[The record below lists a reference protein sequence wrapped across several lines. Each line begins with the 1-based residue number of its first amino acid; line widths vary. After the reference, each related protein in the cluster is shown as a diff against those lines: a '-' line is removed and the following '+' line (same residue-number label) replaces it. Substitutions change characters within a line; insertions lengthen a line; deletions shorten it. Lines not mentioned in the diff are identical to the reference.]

1 MRVLVTGATGS
12 VGRRVVDHLLARGA
26 AQVRALT
33 VDPVR
38 AALPAQVEVVHG
50 SVTRPS
56 VLAEALRGVDRLYL
70 APAPATAERVVTA
83 ARRAGVERV
92 VDLSGELESWWGPVA
107 AAVEAGGVPWTHLW
121 PGDFM
126 ENALLWAPQ
135 VRAHGT
141 VREPWPQA
149 ASAPVAVDDIAA
161 VAAEVLLGEGHE
173 GRAHALT
180 GPQVLT
186 RRELAA
192 ALGRALG
199 REVPFV
205 RVDREEAVAVL
216 AVSAGEDAR
225 WYVDTVLAGFAAGGA
240 SATSV
245 VPDLLG
251 RPATTFARWAQ
262 QHADAFRG

>member
-12 VGRRVVDHLLARGA
+12 VGRLVVDHLLARGA
-26 AQVRALT
+26 PQVRALT
-33 VDPVR
+33 VDPER
-38 AALPAQVEVVHG
+38 AALPAQVEVVRG
-50 SVTRPS
+50 TVTQPS
-56 VLAEALRGVDRLYL
+56 VLREALRGVDRLYL
-70 APAPATAERVVTA
+70 APAPATAQRVVTA
-83 ARRAGVERV
+83 ARRAGVRRV
-92 VDLSGELESWWGPVA
+92 VDLSGEPDSWWGSVA

-121 PGDFM
+121 PWDFM

-135 VRAHGT
+135 IREHGT

-149 ASAPVAVDDIAA
+149 ASAPVAMDDIAA
-161 VAAEVLLGEGHE
+161 VAAAVLLGEGHE
-173 GRAHALT
+173 GRAHTLT

-205 RVDREEAVAVL
+205 QVGRQEAIAVL
-216 AVSAGEDAR
+216 AASTGENAG

-240 SATSV
+240 STSSV
-245 VPDLLG
+245 VQEVLG
-251 RPATTFARWAQ
+251 RPATTFARWAH
-262 QHADAFRG
+262 QHADDFRG